1 MSFYVKRDFRLHL
14 WCQKRLLWRHL
25 YYRVVSFQRKCCHFL
40 YMGIKKRSSKGCNCL
55 QSFVFCGYSVVRMYL
70 RGFQLGRIFF
80 QPERIASVF
89 NSGEMGLILASID
102 FVGTKS
108 KINICRSEHN
118 YVTYFGSLLR
128 VGIVYTLYIYSK
140 LIFWNDMDTISLN
153 LS

>member
-1 MSFYVKRDFRLHL
+1 MMSKKAFMTSLILTGGVISTKMLSLFIYGH
-14 WCQKRLLWRHL
+14 
-25 YYRVVSFQRKCCHFL
+25 
-40 YMGIKKRSSKGCNCL
+40 KKRSSKGCNCL

-140 LIFWNDMDTISLN
+140 LIF
-153 LS
+153 